1 VQQAFDRLGTDIVD
15 AVETP
20 DRIVIAFIMRGRHA
34 GPYLSPLGAVA
45 PTQRD
50 KELHTIDIL
59 TIADDL
65 ISAIWVVSDD
75 LAVLCQLGAVT
86 LTPSQHPG
94 P

>member
-1 VQQAFDRLGTDIVD
+1 
-15 AVETP
+15 
-20 DRIVIAFIMRGRHA
+20 MRGRHI
-34 GPYLSPLGAVA
+34 GPYLSPPGAVA

-50 KELHTIDIL
+50 NEVHTIDIL
-59 TIADDL
+59 TIADGL

-75 LAVLCQLGAVT
+75 LAVLRQLGAVT